1 MIIFLVFII
10 LILLMFAGI
19 PVAFATGMASTAHF
33 LMLGNTKFL
42 TILPQRMFA
51 GVNSTELLCIA
62 YFVLAG
68 ILMNAFG
75 ITEKLFDFC
84 RELVGWVRGGLAYAT
99 IIVAVI
105 LSAILGSA
113 NAVTAILCMSAVP
126 EMKKDGYDGAFASS
140 LVSAA
145 GVLGPLIPPSV
156 GFVMIAA
163 LVGSSV
169 RALFM
174 SGIIPGIIIA
184 IAYAIVIVIQTRRA
198 QYPKYRD
205 RVDGKALRKS
215 FIKAAPSLLIPFIM
229 IGGVTF
235 GWFTPSES
243 GAVAVAATVI
253 CALIYKTFS
262 FKKLITSLKSAS
274 TATAGIMLIVAFGN
288 ILGWS
293 LAIDQIPTKLT
304 RAVLSVSN
312 SPLFVMGALLVI
324 MFFVGMFVDGFAAIL
339 IFAPIFAPM
348 ATSVGI
354 NLVHFCL
361 IFSIMIKIGLITPPV
376 GMCLF
381 VSSNLTKEPL
391 AKISKKIWPFVIA
404 STLATILL
412 AYAEPLTLWL
422 PRALGMMF

>member
-1 MIIFLVFII
+1 MIIFIVFVV

-19 PVAFATGMASTAHF
+19 PVALATGMASTAHF
-33 LMLGNTKFL
+33 LMLGDSRFL
-42 TILPQRMFA
+42 SILPQRMFA

-68 ILMNAFG
+68 ILMNKYG

-84 RELVGWVRGGLAYAT
+84 RELIGWVKGGLAYAT
-99 IIVAVI
+99 IGVAVI

-126 EMKKDGYDGAFASS
+126 EMKKDGYDGAFSAC

-163 LVGSSV
+163 LVGCSV

-184 IAYAIVIVIQTRRA
+184 VAFAIVIGLQTRRA
-198 QYPKYRD
+198 NYPKYRE
-205 RVDGKALRKS
+205 RINGKALWKS
-215 FIKAAPSLLIPFIM
+215 FIKAAPALIIPFIM

-253 CALIYKTFS
+253 CAIIYRTFS
-262 FKKLITSLKSAS
+262 FKKLIESLRSS
-274 TATAGIMLIVAFGN
+274 VTATAGIMIIVAFGN

-293 LAIDQIPTKLT
+293 LAIDQIPAKLT
-304 RAVLSVSN
+304 QAVLTVSSN
-312 SPLFVMGALLVI
+312 KIFVMGALLVI

-381 VSSNLTKEPL
+381 VSSNLTREPL
-391 AKISKKIWPFVIA
+391 ALISKKIWPFVIA
-404 STLATILL
+404 SMLATIIL